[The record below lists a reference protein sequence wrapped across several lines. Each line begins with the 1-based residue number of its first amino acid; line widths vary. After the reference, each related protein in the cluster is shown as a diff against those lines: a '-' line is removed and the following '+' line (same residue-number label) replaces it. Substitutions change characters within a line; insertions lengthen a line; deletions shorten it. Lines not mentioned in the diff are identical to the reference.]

1 MAIAQVQGYS
11 FYWSCNKFV
20 INNEYVM
27 PVRRYEKFDQYIY
40 INKME
45 TDVLIAQPDH
55 DKLHKIRPV
64 VNLSLHTFSARY
76 KPNQNQAI
84 NWGNCSLPLTIQRKT
99 AHTIKTHP
107 MNEGEG
113 QIY

>member
-1 MAIAQVQGYS
+1 MVIAQVQGYS

-55 DKLHKIRPV
+55 DKLHKIRPL
-64 VNLSLHTFSARY
+64 VNLSYIHFQRDT
-76 KPNQNQAI
+76 NQTKIKQLIEAI
-84 NWGNCSLPLTIQRKT
+84 VAYR
-99 AHTIKTHP
+99 
-107 MNEGEG
+107 
-113 QIY
+113 

>member
-1 MAIAQVQGYS
+1 MVIAQVQGYS
-11 FYWSCNKFV
+11 FYWSCSKFV

-55 DKLHKIRPV
+55 DKLHKIPPV

-84 NWGNCSLPLTIQRKT
+84 N
-99 AHTIKTHP
+99 
-107 MNEGEG
+107 
-113 QIY
+113 